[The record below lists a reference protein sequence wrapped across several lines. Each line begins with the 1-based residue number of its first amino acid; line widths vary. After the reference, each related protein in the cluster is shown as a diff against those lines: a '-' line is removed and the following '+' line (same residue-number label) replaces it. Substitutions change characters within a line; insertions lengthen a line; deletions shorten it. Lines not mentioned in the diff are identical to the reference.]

1 MKKKII
7 SILIILLPIFLVAQN
22 NKFDEWKNPKY
33 NAAKLTGSDYLTQLE
48 NDVIYYTNLARMNPK
63 LFGETYLK
71 SYLDSS
77 KQNDSYTTSLIAE
90 LKTKK
95 PMSPFFPTKDLYD
108 EAYKHAVDMGNS
120 GKIGHNTSSG
130 ESFMSRIKN
139 LRKEYMS
146 LAENCDYNFNTALDI
161 AIGLMIDEGV
171 PDHGHRANMFDP
183 KLTFI
188 GVSFQPHKKYG
199 NNCVLDFGG
208 KE

>member
-1 MKKKII
+1 MMV
-7 SILIILLPIFLVAQN
+7 ILLPIFLFAQN
-22 NKFDEWKNPKY
+22 NKFDEWKSPKY
-33 NAAKLTGSDYLTQLE
+33 NAAKPNGSDYMTQLE
-48 NDVIYYTNLARMNPK
+48 KDVIYYTNLARMNPK

-77 KQNDSYTTSLIAE
+77 KESDSYTTSLISE

-95 PMSPFFPTKDLYD
+95 PMPPFIPAKDLYD

-120 GKIGHNTSSG
+120 GKIGHNTSTGGSY
-130 ESFMSRIKN
+130 MTRIKN
-139 LRKEYMS
+139 LRKEYMT

-171 PDHGHRANMFDP
+171 PDHGHRANMFDS
-183 KLTFI
+183 KLTSI
-188 GVSFQPHKKYG
+188 GVSFKPHKKYG